1 MFGKGKG
8 EEPDEA
14 EDTLPEHNVYSGTA
28 GKEGPGEEAVGY
40 PAQGGP
46 SRRSRIARGSGT
58 SVSEVGRLLK
68 KFEKMR
74 TMMKK
79 MSKMSRNPAA
89 AQSMFSKM
97 GQFQGR

>member
-1 MFGKGKG
+1 V
-8 EEPDEA
+8 A
-14 EDTLPEHNVYSGTA
+14 
-28 GKEGPGEEAVGY
+28 
-40 PAQGGP
+40 
-46 SRRSRIARGSGT
+46 
-58 SVSEVGRLLK
+58 EVGRLLK

-89 AQSMFSKM
+89 AQAMLSKM